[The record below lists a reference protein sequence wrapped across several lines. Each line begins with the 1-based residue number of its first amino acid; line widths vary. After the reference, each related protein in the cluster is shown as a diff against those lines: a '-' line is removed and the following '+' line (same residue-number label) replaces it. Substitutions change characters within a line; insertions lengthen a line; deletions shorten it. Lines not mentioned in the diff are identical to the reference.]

1 MSKLFHDLF
10 IFEIANNHQGSVEH
24 GLAIVNAVAR
34 IARTKNIKAAVK
46 LQYRDLDTF
55 IHPDFT
61 ERTDV
66 KHIPRFLATRL
77 QDEEFRT
84 LQEAIRSAGLT
95 TVTTPFDEPSVER
108 CVNHGVEII
117 KVASCSANDWPLLEA
132 IARTR
137 KPVIAST
144 GGLSIYEI
152 DNLVSFFNH
161 KKVDFALLH
170 CVGVYPTPNN
180 MLHLSFIERLTRRYP
195 GVTIG
200 YSGHEAPENCDVVVA
215 AVSKGAR
222 ILERHVGIPTDNA
235 KLNSYSMTPEQSV
248 CWVAAALRAKE
259 IAGNGDGRTVSQ
271 EELDSLQSLKRGVF
285 ASRKIMKGEEI
296 QRADV
301 FFAMPCANGQ
311 TTSGEFGQLRTQWV
325 ASRDYEPNEPVCEHT
340 RIDKMTE
347 IRRIVHDAKGLL
359 SEAHIVLAEDD
370 QVELSHHYGLEKFR
384 TTGAVIVN
392 VVNREYCKKLVIML
406 PGQSHPVHRHKLKE
420 ETFQLIWGDLQIT
433 LNGITQQ
440 LRRGNKILVERGT
453 WHSFASEGGAIFEE
467 VSTKHVVGD
476 SYYED
481 EKVAQLDPVQRKT
494 VLEGW

>member
-1 MSKLFHDLF
+1 MSKLFQDLF
-10 IFEIANNHQGSVEH
+10 IFEIANNHQGSVDH
-24 GLAIVNAVAR
+24 GLAIIDSMAR
-34 IARTKNIKAAVK
+34 IARTKGIKAAVK
-46 LQYRDLDTF
+46 FQYRDLDSF
-55 IHPDFT
+55 IHPDFVT
-61 ERTDV
+61 RKDV
-66 KHIPRFLATRL
+66 KHIPRFLETRL
-77 QDEEFRT
+77 TDNEFRT
-84 LQEAIRSAGLT
+84 LQEAVRSAGLI
-95 TVTTPFDEPSVER
+95 TVTTPFDEPSVEK
-108 CVNHGVEII
+108 CVDHGVDVI

-132 IARTR
+132 IARTH

-180 MLHLSFIERLTRRYP
+180 MLHLSFVERLVRRYP
-195 GVTIG
+195 NVTIG
-200 YSGHEAPENCDVVVA
+200 YSGHEAPDNHDVVIA

-222 ILERHVGIPTDNA
+222 ILERHVGIPSETV
-235 KLNSYSMTPEQSV
+235 KLNSYSMTPEQSA

-259 IAGNGDGRTVSQ
+259 IAGNGDGRNVSQ
-271 EELDSLQSLKRGVF
+271 DELDSLQSLKRGVY
-285 ASRKIMKGEEI
+285 ARRTMKKGEEI
-296 QRADV
+296 QREDV
-301 FFAMPCANGQ
+301 FFAMPCVAGQ
-311 TTSGEFGQLRTQWV
+311 TASGEFGQLRSHWI
-325 ASRDYEPNEPVCEHT
+325 ASRDYEPNEPVREHSS
-340 RIDKMTE
+340 IDRMIE

-370 QVELSHHYGLEKFR
+370 QIELSHHYGLEKFR
-384 TTGAVIVN
+384 TTGALIVN

-406 PGQSHPVHRHKLKE
+406 PSQSHPVHRHKLKE

-453 WHSFASEGGAIFEE
+453 WHSFSSEAGAIFEE

-481 EKVAQLDPVQRKT
+481 ERVARLDPLERKT
-494 VLEGW
+494 LLEGW